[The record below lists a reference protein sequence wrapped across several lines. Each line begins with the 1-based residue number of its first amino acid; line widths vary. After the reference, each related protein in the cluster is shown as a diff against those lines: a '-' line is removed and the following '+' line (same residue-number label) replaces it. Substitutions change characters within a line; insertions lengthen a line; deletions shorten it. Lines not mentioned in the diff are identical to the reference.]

1 MQTKVL
7 DTVVNLKH
15 QSNIKTKKSCQQNTA
30 TKQPTVSFQYEE
42 RESKECQHLNT
53 SSSTSGSPAAQMKN
67 KSYKEVKQQNKQQ
80 QSISQEQ
87 KLQQHQKR
95 RIKKDTVHRKP

>member
-67 KSYKEVKQQNKQQ
+67 KSEKVRSNK
-80 QSISQEQ
+80 ISSNNQYH
-87 KLQQHQKR
+87 KSKSYNN
-95 RIKKDTVHRKP
+95 IKKEE